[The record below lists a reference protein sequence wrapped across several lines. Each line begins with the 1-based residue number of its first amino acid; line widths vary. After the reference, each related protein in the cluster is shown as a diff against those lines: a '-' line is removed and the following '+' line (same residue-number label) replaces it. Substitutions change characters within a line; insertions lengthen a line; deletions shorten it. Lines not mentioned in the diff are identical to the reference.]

1 VSKQHVVYLAL
12 GTNLGH
18 RENNL
23 KQALQEL
30 PPEVEVVAVS
40 RLYET
45 TPVYVLD
52 QPSFLN
58 MAVEGQTTLTPTD
71 LLAYLKQIEGEIG
84 REKTVRYGP
93 RKIDLDIIF
102 YDDLVW
108 NTPDLQIPHPGMVE
122 RGFVLR
128 PLADIAAE
136 FVHPILKKTVAELAA
151 NLTTDDG
158 ILRVKTGLTLAQLHR
173 SSGQHDSLL

>member
-1 VSKQHVVYLAL
+1 VSKQHVVYLSL

-30 PPEVEVVAVS
+30 PPEVEVVAIS

-45 TPVYVLD
+45 APAYVVD

-58 MAVEGQTTLTPTD
+58 MVVEGQTTLTPTD
-71 LLAYLKQIEGEIG
+71 LLAYLKQIEDEIG
-84 REKTVRYGP
+84 REKAVRYGP

-108 NTPDLQIPHPGMVE
+108 NTPDLQIPHPGMAE
-122 RGFVLR
+122 RGFVLC
-128 PLADIAAE
+128 PLADIAAG

-158 ILRVKTGLTLAQLHR
+158 ILRVTTSFTHAQLHR
-173 SSGQHDSLL
+173 SSGRRGSLI